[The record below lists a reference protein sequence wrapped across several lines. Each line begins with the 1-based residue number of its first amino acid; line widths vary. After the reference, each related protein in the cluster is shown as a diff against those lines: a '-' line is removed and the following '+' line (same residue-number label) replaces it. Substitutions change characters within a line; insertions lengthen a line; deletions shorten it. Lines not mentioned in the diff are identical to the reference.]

1 MHMEQVFKKWKNQQ
15 QKKHDSFE
23 IYEAGYHGSSYLLLL
38 WEKNYKVF
46 KFPVNNFCY
55 FEIEDSPFKPLSD
68 KRRTSKL
75 QN

>member
-1 MHMEQVFKKWKNQQ
+1 MKK
-15 QKKHDSFE
+15 KKKSDSFE
-23 IYEAGYHGSSYLLLL
+23 IYKAGYQGSSYLLLL
-38 WEKNYKVF
+38 WERNYKVF

-55 FEIEDSPFKPLSD
+55 FEIGDSLFKPLSN